1 MVRKESLG
9 GLFNLAEVSKQ
20 VKKADTVYWSIT
32 EDGANIVSDGHFIFR
47 FFGTCDA
54 LFARFQ
60 AKPAGVVLNS
70 TKGREVF
77 EAPTL
82 RECFDKFLDTEQ
94 NAECAD
100 TRLTYDSTG
109 RDAKS
114 VRVIYSQSRDFRTF
128 VYIASDYFACIAQA
142 EHVTQEAASGKKPV
156 TFQNYEETEKA
167 VILPVNI
174 TEKPFG
180 LAEL

>member
-1 MVRKESLG
+1 MARKDSMG
-9 GLFNLAEVSKQ
+9 GLFNLSEVSKQ
-20 VKKADTVYWSIT
+20 VKKANTIFWYIA
-32 EDGANIVSDGHFIFR
+32 EDGANIVSDTHFIFR

-54 LFARFQ
+54 LFTRFQ
-60 AKPAGVVLNS
+60 RRPEGVPLNS

-82 RECFDKFLDTEQ
+82 RECFEKFLDAEQ
-94 NAECAD
+94 TAECAD
-100 TRLTYDSTG
+100 TRLTYESTG
-109 RDAKS
+109 RDAKP
-114 VRVIYSQSRDFRTF
+114 VRVIYSQCRDTRSF
-128 VYIASDYFACIAQA
+128 VYIAADYFACIAQA

>member
-1 MVRKESLG
+1 MARKDSMG
-9 GLFNLAEVSKQ
+9 GLFNLSEVSKQ
-20 VKKADTVYWSIT
+20 VKKADTIFWYIA
-32 EDGANIVSDGHFIFR
+32 EDGANVVSDGHFIFR

-60 AKPAGVVLNS
+60 AKPAGVPLNS

-77 EAPTL
+77 EAPAL

-109 RDAKS
+109 RDAKP
-114 VRVIYSQSRDFRTF
+114 VRVIYSQCRDTRSF
-128 VYIASDYFACIAQA
+128 VYIAADYVACIAQA

>member
-1 MVRKESLG
+1 MAKKESLG
-9 GLFNLAEVSKQ
+9 GLFNLEEVSKQ

-32 EDGANIVSDGHFIFR
+32 EDGANVVSDGHFIFQ
-47 FFGTCDA
+47 FFGVCDA
-54 LFARFQ
+54 LFTRFQ
-60 AKPAGVVLNS
+60 RRPEGVPLNS

-82 RECFDKFLDTEQ
+82 RERFDKFLKTDQT
-94 NAECAD
+94 AECAD

-109 RDAKS
+109 RDAKP
-114 VRVIYSQSRDFRTF
+114 VRVIYSQSRDSRSF
-128 VYIASDYFACIAQA
+128 VYIAAEYFACIAQA